1 MTTFI
6 NIDFGSSDFK
16 IPGLESKFDFVG
28 VPNSFVRCF
37 EDELNR
43 FEITVLY
50 QLLRW
55 HSWSNSGVVL
65 RGLKWIYKSVAEM
78 IQDAFRGIK
87 SGKLYRALRKLVELG
102 FILREQLHREH
113 KGDLR
118 ACDAY
123 NRRFYY
129 SPVIDR
135 VMESITSTLAEQ
147 SPQTLETLGFS
158 KTENQVF
165 QNETTDFSKQKNIT
179 HTTYT
184 SKLSLTPP
192 LTPLGERES
201 EQVRATSVTSQ
212 KHQNRQEKG
221 NPIPVSQKTINSQ
234 VTQFADVVKRPAR
247 VEQKVNK
254 TKVVQEPVQTENVQ
268 EAVQVEVVSP
278 ESSKRVKKNRTPKGT
293 KPNKSFDG
301 PWNSLEQY
309 QKFYRALVKALPIVA
324 NSHSPE
330 GLANKIIGQL
340 KRGELH
346 SYWDDFIN
354 GLPIGT
360 STQHE
365 WEVEPGVP
373 HPMFI
378 EYLAEKLI
386 QGNNSQTREQAIDK
400 ALDIANSPK
409 RAMFFWK
416 ECKISLGNVLDEAQR
431 HRNLGVNA
439 LSTPLWTKERPEPTL
454 EEAVNAGNK
463 IALINGSTQAAIEA
477 AKNRQIEG
485 GTGQVGSLP
494 CSTENTPIESDPWLD
509 EPKQKKPKISDF
521 AGEKLKG
528 LLSKGFGK
536 TKVKAKSEKRYSQP
550 DDWRRQPLRI
560 EEMSF
565 SSINK
570 ALSDPILRE
579 ELTPQLMLSD
589 YQLIRDEIGR
599 VLRIE
604 DKLP

>member
-1 MTTFI
+1 MTI
-6 NIDFGSSDFK
+6 SIDFNSPVIR
-16 IPGLESKFDFVG
+16 IPGYETKYDFAG
-28 VPNSFVRCF
+28 ASNSFVKFIDNNYLQARILQQIHF
-37 EDELNR
+37 WL
-43 FEITVLY
+43 
-50 QLLRW
+50 W
-55 HSWSNSGVVL
+55 MKKGGVVL
-65 RGLKWIYKSVAEM
+65 RGVKWIYKSLKHL
-78 IQDAFRGIK
+78 K
-87 SGKLYRALRKLVELG
+87 SEAIAGFTDYQIRKAISALVGKGLL
-102 FILREQLHREH
+102 IREQLHREH
-113 KGDLR
+113 YGAVHAR
-118 ACDAY
+118 AAY
-123 NRRFYY
+123 NRQYY
-129 SPVIDR
+129 YRIDYDALKKFLLAR
-135 VMESITSTLAEQ
+135 IKKLKSQTHESF
-147 SPQTLETLGFS
+147 GFVNIA
-158 KTENQVF
+158 NQVRDPQKSDLRMS
-165 QNETTDFSKQKNIT
+165 QNNTDTTFKTNHS
-179 HTTYT
+179 Y
-184 SKLSLTPP
+184 TPP
-192 LTPLGERES
+192 LTPLGGRES
-201 EQVRATSVTSQ
+201 EQVKATSVTSP

-221 NPIPVSQKTINSQ
+221 NPIPVSQEVINSQ

-247 VEQKVNK
+247 VEQKINEA
-254 TKVVQEPVQTENVQ
+254 KVVQEPVQVENVQ
-268 EAVQVEVVSP
+268 EAVQVEVILP
-278 ESSKRVKKNRTPKGT
+278 ESPKKVKKNRTPKGT

-416 ECKISLGNVLDEAQR
+416 ECKISLGNALHQAER
-431 HRNLGVNA
+431 HRDLGVKA

-477 AKNRQIEG
+477 TQNRQIG
-485 GTGQVGSLP
+485 GNRRLVSYGATS
-494 CSTENTPIESDPWLD
+494 
-509 EPKQKKPKISDF
+509 KKK
-521 AGEKLKG
+521 
-528 LLSKGFGK
+528 
-536 TKVKAKSEKRYSQP
+536 
-550 DDWRRQPLRI
+550 
-560 EEMSF
+560 
-565 SSINK
+565 
-570 ALSDPILRE
+570 
-579 ELTPQLMLSD
+579 
-589 YQLIRDEIGR
+589 
-599 VLRIE
+599 
-604 DKLP
+604 

>member
-1 MTTFI
+1 MPI
-6 NIDFGSSDFK
+6 SIDFNSPVIR
-16 IPGLESKFDFVG
+16 IPGFETKYDFAG
-28 VPNSFVRCF
+28 ASNSFI
-37 EDELNR
+37 R
-43 FEITVLY
+43 FIDNNYL
-50 QLLRW
+50 QARILQQFHFWLW
-55 HSWSNSGVVL
+55 MKKGGVIL
-65 RGLKWIYKSVAEM
+65 RGVKWIYKSLKH
-78 IQDAFRGIK
+78 FK
-87 SGKLYRALRKLVELG
+87 SEAVVGFTDYQVRKAISALVEKGLL
-102 FILREQLHREH
+102 IREQLHREH
-113 KGDLR
+113 YGGVHAR
-118 ACDAY
+118 AAY
-123 NRRFYY
+123 NRQYY
-129 SPVIDR
+129 YRIDYDVLKKFLLARIKEFKSETHESMGFVKVANQFFEGHESDLRMSPNNTD
-135 VMESITSTLAEQ
+135 TT
-147 SPQTLETLGFS
+147 F
-158 KTENQVF
+158 KTNH
-165 QNETTDFSKQKNIT
+165 S
-179 HTTYT
+179 Y
-184 SKLSLTPP
+184 TPP

-201 EQVRATSVTSQ
+201 EQIKATSVTSP

-221 NPIPVSQKTINSQ
+221 DPIPVSQKTINSQ

-254 TKVVQEPVQTENVQ
+254 DEIVQKTAQTENVQ
-268 EAVQVEVVSP
+268 EVVQVEVVSP
-278 ESSKRVKKNRTPKGT
+278 ESPKRVKKNRTPKGT

-309 QKFYRALVKALPIVA
+309 QKFYRALVKVLPIVA

-416 ECKISLGNVLDEAQR
+416 ECKISLGNALHQAER
-431 HRNLGVNA
+431 HRDLGVNA
-439 LSTPLWTKERPEPTL
+439 LSTPLWTKERREPTL
-454 EEAVNAGNK
+454 EEAAIAGTK
-463 IALINGSTQAAIEA
+463 IALINSSTQAAIEA
-477 AKNRQIEG
+477 TQNRQIEG
-485 GTGQVGSLP
+485 SMGQAGSLP
-494 CSTENTPIESDPWLD
+494 YSTQDTSLELDPWLD
-509 EPKQKKPKISDF
+509 EDEPKQKQKKPKISDF
-521 AGEKLKG
+521 ASEKFKG
-528 LLSKGFGK
+528 FLSKGFGK
-536 TKVKAKSEKRYSQP
+536 TQAKAKSAKCYSQP
-550 DDWRRQPLRI
+550 DDWRRQPLKI
-560 EEMSF
+560 ESMNF
-565 SSINK
+565 ASINK

-589 YQLIRDEIGR
+589 YELITDEMGR
-599 VLRIE
+599 IIRIE
-604 DKLP
+604 KPPE